1 MASTAPTTLS
11 EQLVF
16 SQSLLGSISKLLK
29 EGRGEGTNFSTSMAL
44 DAELQHL
51 KEQWERSCKD
61 NLLCRLHPPGR
72 DKTGLTCSATNC
84 LVYPRAT
91 YLSAP
96 RKAEWCVGPKDEI
109 WPHIAQVQRT
119 QPFGGRKE
127 ENKATRDTH
136 RPSISTYC

>member
-11 EQLVF
+11 EQLIF

-29 EGRGEGTNFSTSMAL
+29 EGRGEGTSFSTSVAL

-51 KEQWERSCKD
+51 KEQWKRSCKD
-61 NLLCRLHPPGR
+61 NLLCRYILLKGTKLDLPAVLLTAWSTQEPPIYLH
-72 DKTGLTCSATNC
+72 L
-84 LVYPRAT
+84 
-91 YLSAP
+91 

-119 QPFGGRKE
+119 QPFGRRKE